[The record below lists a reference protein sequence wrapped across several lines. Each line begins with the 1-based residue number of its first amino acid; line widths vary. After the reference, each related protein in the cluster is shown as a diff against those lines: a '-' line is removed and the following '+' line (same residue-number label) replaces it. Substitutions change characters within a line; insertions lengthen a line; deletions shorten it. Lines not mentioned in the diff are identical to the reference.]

1 MADITPLVPE
11 GRQVILSY
19 GGGGFRIAGA
29 SHIGSVLVLP
39 GRTRAW
45 PVTAM
50 AELMVETLAPL
61 WEEGAAVE
69 VLLIGTGPR
78 TVLLPPPLRAALK
91 ERGIVADVMA
101 TGAACRTFNV
111 LLAEDRRVAA
121 ALMAVA

>member
-11 GRQVILSY
+11 GRQVIQSY
-19 GGGGFRIAGA
+19 GGGGFRIAGT
-29 SHIGSVLVLP
+29 SHAGSVLVLP
-39 GRTRAW
+39 DRTRAW

-50 AELMVETLAPL
+50 AELTFETLAPV
-61 WEEGAAVE
+61 WETGAAVS

-78 TVLLPPPLRAALK
+78 AAFLPAALRAALK
-91 ERGIVADVMA
+91 DRGIVADVMA

>member
-11 GRQVILSY
+11 GRQVIQSY

-91 ERGIVADVMA
+91 ERGIVTDVMA